1 MIAYNRIS
9 EFENVFTLVSVYAKV
24 GYALYDLYTFEA
36 MPLSNGMRIWERRME
51 PPCPQIIGIYSY
63 IHPNDAGYINSF
75 FEEVKQG
82 KAHHFRRE
90 VRVKSGDGWKWI
102 CANITRNPQSVDP
115 NKTGDDLY

>member
-51 PPCPQIIGIYSY
+51 PPCPKLLGFILIFIRTTLD
-63 IHPNDAGYINSF
+63 I
-75 FEEVKQG
+75 
-82 KAHHFRRE
+82 
-90 VRVKSGDGWKWI
+90 
-102 CANITRNPQSVDP
+102 
-115 NKTGDDLY
+115 